1 MTAEI
6 IAYMAFEQDME
17 RRMEFSLVMQ
27 CAPFLKGMRAASILN
42 VERPWARGLYRLF
55 EATDISWRILAV
67 RKERCLVLFYR
78 ETDLEKVL
86 ADREV
91 RRFLKGYGYEGLELS
106 QSITQLSVRMGLYV
120 KGKMDFPH
128 EMGVFLDYPLEDVKA
143 FIENGGRKSV
153 LTGCWKVYCN
163 VERAGLTFLAYDKAK
178 DSAVNEFLAGKRI
191 SEIAKTGT

>member
-42 VERPWARGLYRLF
+42 VERPWAMGLYRLF

-78 ETDLEKVL
+78 DTALE
-86 ADREV
+86 
-91 RRFLKGYGYEGLELS
+91 
-106 QSITQLSVRMGLYV
+106 
-120 KGKMDFPH
+120 
-128 EMGVFLDYPLEDVKA
+128 
-143 FIENGGRKSV
+143 
-153 LTGCWKVYCN
+153 
-163 VERAGLTFLAYDKAK
+163 
-178 DSAVNEFLAGKRI
+178 
-191 SEIAKTGT
+191 